1 MRKLIFSSSVEKS
14 EILSSKAERIWA
26 TAAFVFFVFSCFV
39 WISHQINFG
48 LASAL
53 GLVVPDSVNL
63 TGALQELWIRNIL
76 FDLESGYYAIA
87 VLYGWTWLIHPS
99 LCFGVNAAM
108 MLANIALFRRVVVV
122 MLGAPAWS
130 VFGLLGNPY
139 LILVMPGPNKEIP
152 LLLLTLL
159 LMDALF
165 RSSRRWSLAFALC
178 IPLYLL
184 RDGYGLIMLVL
195 VGAVWI
201 LLHRERLLPVVVFGI
216 SSAAAALLLPLST
229 LIPAIERNIRIYS
242 DVFHGQEAIGSVAA
256 ALALTPFDP
265 VGGLILYVLRIIYN
279 LVSMAFFPVFVTR
292 AGDFY
297 WIGLAY
303 WIYGLLVLMSLIGC
317 AWRWLFLSSNHG
329 LNLAASLSIS
339 VWLMVSLALFV
350 QPRYLMPV
358 LPVAF
363 GVLSALS
370 VRSRTNTIGLAI
382 GVSLVVMF
390 IYAIQGKIPPSATPE
405 IANPPA
411 YLIRMATEETH

>member
-1 MRKLIFSSSVEKS
+1 
-14 EILSSKAERIWA
+14 
-26 TAAFVFFVFSCFV
+26 
-39 WISHQINFG
+39 
-48 LASAL
+48 
-53 GLVVPDSVNL
+53 
-63 TGALQELWIRNIL
+63 
-76 FDLESGYYAIA
+76 
-87 VLYGWTWLIHPS
+87 
-99 LCFGVNAAM
+99 M

-122 MLGAPAWS
+122 MLGAPTWS

-139 LILVMPGPNKEIP
+139 LVLAMPGPNKEIP

-165 RSSRRWSLAFALC
+165 RSSRRWLSAFALC

-184 RDGYGLIMLVL
+184 RDGYGLIMVVL

-201 LLHRERLLPVVVFGI
+201 LLYRERLLPIVVFGI
-216 SSAAAALLLPLST
+216 SGAAAALLLPLST
-229 LIPAIERNIRIYS
+229 LIPAIERNIRIYG

-256 ALALTPFDP
+256 TLALTPFDP
-265 VGGLILYVLRIIYN
+265 VGGPILYALRLCYN
-279 LVSMAFFPVFVTR
+279 LVSMAFFPVFLTR

-317 AWRWLFLSSNHG
+317 AWRWLCQSRNHS

-339 VWLMVSLALFV
+339 IWLMVSLTLFV

-363 GVLSALS
+363 GVLSALPA
-370 VRSRTNTIGLAI
+370 RSCRNTVGLAI
-382 GVSLVVMF
+382 GVSLAVMF
-390 IYAIQGKIPPSATPE
+390 IYVAQGKIPPSATPE